1 MTAPR
6 IQPTLPAA
14 QRARRAVLPS
24 APMPPAL
31 RVIRRSEVVPDL
43 ERWVLTEETVPE
55 SSPHDLLSERIRALL
70 LGWAAHAGRAV
81 KIGRNLAVRW
91 DRQHPQFGVD
101 PDVYLV
107 EPPPPEGDAVRSLRL
122 WKKGHMAPRLA
133 VEIVSAQHPT
143 KDYVI
148 APQKYAVCGVEELW
162 ILDPF
167 LEGPRA
173 HGGPFRIQV
182 WRRQDDGASFALV
195 HAGEGPAWSEVVQGW
210 IHAVRTPAGES
221 FDLSSDE
228 AGAERW
234 LTPEETE
241 RAAKERERAAKER
254 ERAAKE
260 KERAAK
266 EAARREAARAQRE
279 AEAAQREAEAERAA
293 REAAERRIREL
304 EALLARTR

>member
-1 MTAPR
+1 
-6 IQPTLPAA
+6 
-14 QRARRAVLPS
+14 
-24 APMPPAL
+24 MPPSL

-70 LGWAAHAGRAV
+70 LGWVARAERAV

-91 DRQHPQFGVD
+91 DREHPQFGVD

-122 WKKGHMAPRLA
+122 WKKGHVAPRLA

-162 ILDPF
+162 IFDPF

-173 HGGPFRIQV
+173 HGGPFRQL
-182 WRRQDDGASFALV
+182 WRRLDDASFAQV
-195 HAGEGPAWSEVVQGW
+195 HAGEGPVGSEVLQGW
-210 IHAVRTPAGES
+210 LHAVRTPAGAS
-221 FDLSSDE
+221 LDLCTDE
-228 AGAERW
+228 AGTECC
-234 LTPEETE
+234 LTPEQ
-241 RAAKERERAAKER
+241 A
-254 ERAAKE
+254 
-260 KERAAK
+260 ERAAK
-266 EAARREAARAQRE
+266 EAARREAARARRKAEAAQRK
-279 AEAAQREAEAERAA
+279 AEAAQREAEAERVA
-293 REAAERRIREL
+293 REAAERSIREL
-304 EALLARTR
+304 EVLLTRAR

>member
-6 IQPTLPAA
+6 IPSPSSAA
-14 QRARRAVLPS
+14 QRTRRPMLRSVA
-24 APMPPAL
+24 MPPSL

-55 SSPHDLLSERIRALL
+55 SSPHDLLSERIRDLL
-70 LGWAAHAGRAV
+70 LGWAARGERAV
-81 KIGRNLAVRW
+81 KIGRNLAIRW
-91 DRQHPQFGVD
+91 DREHPQFGVD

-122 WKKGHMAPRLA
+122 WKKGHVAPRLA

-148 APQKYAVCGVEELW
+148 APQKYAVCGIEELW

-182 WRRQDDGASFALV
+182 WRRLDDATFAQV
-195 HAGEGPAWSEVVQGW
+195 HAGEGPVWSDVLQGW
-210 IHAVRTPAGES
+210 LHAVRTPAGAS
-221 FDLSSDE
+221 FDLSTDE
-228 AGAERW
+228 AGEERW
-234 LTPEETE
+234 LTPEEAE
-241 RAAKERERAAKER
+241 RAAKET
-254 ERAAKE
+254 
-260 KERAAK
+260 ERAAK
-266 EAARREAARAQRE
+266 EAARREAARARRKAEAAQRK

-304 EALLARTR
+304 EAQLARAR